1 MKTCAFC
8 SELLEDGVM
17 ECPKCQHSRF
27 IQVRTKAPAE
37 KKEDLRVVE
46 PERTLSDMHLLV
58 LERLQSQPGFV
69 NASQFIRSLPL
80 ENESQAQVAV
90 MAIQDMVDA
99 GLIEVS
105 GRNKIKITSL
115 GKDTYG
121 REKNPPISIR

>member
-27 IQVRTKAPAE
+27 IQGRTKAPAE
-37 KKEDLRVVE
+37 RGEDLRL
-46 PERTLSDMHLLV
+46 PERTLSDMHLLI
-58 LERLQSQPGFV
+58 LERLQAQPGFV
-69 NASQFIRSLPL
+69 NASQFIMSLPH

-90 MAIQDMVDA
+90 EAIQEMVNA

-105 GRNKIKITSL
+105 GRSKIKITSP
-115 GKDTYG
+115 GKETFD
-121 REKNPPISIR
+121 REKNLPIPAP